1 MLTSIT
7 STLLLSL
14 VKACGVVLLILV
26 ARGFVWLINMLVVAP
41 MFDPLKK
48 IQGPDGSP
56 LQNHFREV
64 MEYVHIQFEISRQVD
79 LHSFQPQRISKYV

>member
-1 MLTSIT
+1 MLTSIA
-7 STLLLSL
+7 STLSLTLL
-14 VKACGVVLLILV
+14 KACGVIFLILV
-26 ARGFVWLINMLVVAP
+26 ARGLVWLIGMVVIAP

-64 MEYVHIQFEISRQVD
+64 MECVHIQIRGQ
-79 LHSFQPQRISKYV
+79 L